1 LNNCKMWGFNT
12 SFAPVRLIWSRRD
25 LLLSTVKV
33 ALRQRYAGATLGMA
47 WVILGPLLLLA
58 LYSAIY
64 LIVFRVRPAKMDPE
78 IYVLYIF
85 AGMVPFMSFS
95 QGLIQGTIA
104 LSADRD
110 ILLNTVF
117 PAELVPLR
125 EVAVSVAS
133 LGAGL
138 AMIAV
143 PAAVLG
149 RFSLAWLM
157 VPFVVTLLLMF
168 LTGIV
173 WVLSL
178 ANLVLKD
185 IQQILTYVTLVLMV
199 ASPIAYTPDML
210 PASLNVLIYFNP
222 LAYFIICMQ
231 SIIVLGTLPAWP
243 ILVGVVVMS
252 LGSFFAGGWIFNRA
266 KTVLFDY
273 A

>member
-1 LNNCKMWGFNT
+1 MWDFSA

-25 LLLSTVKV
+25 LLLSAVTV

-47 WVILGPLLLLA
+47 WLILGPILLLA

-85 AGMVPFMSFS
+85 TGLVPFMSFS
-95 QGLIQGTIA
+95 QGLTQGTSA

-125 EVAVSVAS
+125 EVAVSVAN

-138 AMIAV
+138 AIIAV
-143 PAAVLG
+143 LAIILG

-157 VPFVVTLLLMF
+157 VPFVITLLLMF

-231 SIIVLGTLPAWP
+231 SMIVLGTLPAWP
-243 ILVGVVVMS
+243 ILVGIVVMS
-252 LGSFFAGGWIFNRA
+252 LGSFCAGGWIFNRA
-266 KTVLFDY
+266 KTALFDY

>member
-1 LNNCKMWGFNT
+1 
-12 SFAPVRLIWSRRD
+12 
-25 LLLSTVKV
+25 
-33 ALRQRYAGATLGMA
+33 
-47 WVILGPLLLLA
+47 
-58 LYSAIY
+58 
-64 LIVFRVRPAKMDPE
+64 
-78 IYVLYIF
+78 
-85 AGMVPFMSFS
+85 
-95 QGLIQGTIA
+95 
-104 LSADRD
+104 
-110 ILLNTVF
+110 
-117 PAELVPLR
+117 VPLR
-125 EVAVSVAS
+125 EVAVSVAT

-138 AMIAV
+138 AIIAV
-143 PAAVLG
+143 LAIVLG
-149 RFSLAWLM
+149 RFSPVWLL
-157 VPFVVTLLLMF
+157 VPFVVALLLMF

-243 ILVGVVVMS
+243 IWVGMVVMS
-252 LGSFFAGGWIFNRA
+252 LGSFFAGAWIFNRA
-266 KTVLFDY
+266 KTALFDY

>member
-1 LNNCKMWGFNT
+1 MNIRKMWDFNA
-12 SFAPVRLIWSRRD
+12 SFAPVFLIWSRRD
-25 LLLSTVKV
+25 LLLSTVTV
-33 ALRQRYAGATLGMA
+33 ALRQRYAGVTLGMA
-47 WVILGPLLLLA
+47 WLILGPILLLA

-64 LIVFRVRPAKMDPE
+64 LIIFRVRPAKMDAE

-85 AGMVPFMSFS
+85 TGLVPFVSFS
-95 QGLIQGTIA
+95 QGLVQGTIA

-125 EVAVSVAS
+125 EVMVSVVNM
-133 LGAGL
+133 GAGL
-138 AMIAV
+138 AIIAV
-143 PAAVLG
+143 LAMILG

-157 VPFVVTLLLMF
+157 VPFVITLLLMF

-185 IQQILTYVTLVLMV
+185 IQQILTYVTLMLMV

-222 LAYFIICMQ
+222 LAYFIICLQ
-231 SIIVLGTLPAWP
+231 STIVLGTLPAWP
-243 ILVGVVVMS
+243 ILVGVVVMG
-252 LGSFFAGGWIFNRA
+252 LGSFFTGAWIFNRA
-266 KTVLFDY
+266 KTALFDY

>member
-1 LNNCKMWGFNT
+1 MNTRKIWDFNA

-25 LLLSTVKV
+25 LLLSTVQV

-47 WVILGPLLLLA
+47 WVILGPFLLLA

-64 LIVFRVRPAKMDPE
+64 LIVFRVRPANMDPE

-85 AGMVPFMSFS
+85 TGLVPFMSFS
-95 QGLIQGTIA
+95 QGLVQGTAA

-125 EVAVSVAS
+125 EVAVSVAT
-133 LGAGL
+133 LGVGL
-138 AMIAV
+138 AIIAV
-143 PAAVLG
+143 LAIILG
-149 RFSLAWLM
+149 RFSPVWLL
-157 VPFVVTLLLMF
+157 VPLVVALLLMF

-210 PASLNVLIYFNP
+210 PASLKVLIYFNP

-243 ILVGVVVMS
+243 IWVGMVVMS
-252 LGSFFAGGWIFNRA
+252 LGSFFAGAWIFNRA
-266 KTVLFDY
+266 KTALFDY